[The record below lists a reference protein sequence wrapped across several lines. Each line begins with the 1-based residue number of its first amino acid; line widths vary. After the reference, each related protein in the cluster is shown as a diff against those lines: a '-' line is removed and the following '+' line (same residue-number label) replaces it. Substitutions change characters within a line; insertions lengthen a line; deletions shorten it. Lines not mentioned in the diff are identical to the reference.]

1 MKNFQLR
8 NSQEI
13 AQRAMTHRKLQQEVD
28 KVFKKINEGIDVFDT
43 YYTRHENCTNNP
55 SQKEKLESD
64 LKREVKKL
72 QRLREQIKSWQSSPD
87 IKDKDSLLE
96 YRRRVEVSMEQYK
109 VVEKAS
115 KEKAYSNISLKRTE
129 ILDPEEKAQ
138 LEIENFLSQSI
149 DELSRQY
156 ESVEVE
162 IDRLQLLN
170 KKRKTHSLANEEK
183 INKLQNLQLRYRWH
197 QQQIE
202 LALRLIAN
210 EELSP
215 KDVLSIKDDINYF
228 VESNQDDDFIEDETI
243 YDSLDL
249 LSNETIAHEV
259 SQYYAN
265 QKLDDAK
272 EKAENEINS
281 IGAKPTSTMVEDSS
295 KLSKRELRR
304 IEREAKKAAK
314 LAAKNTA
321 ALTASQGP
329 TITIKMSARSLSP
342 IDNDGKLTAD
352 EGETS
357 LNNSPVV
364 PTGAV
369 TTTTTTTTS
378 NTPSP
383 KAKKIEIPPLNRTSS
398 KSKTQISS
406 STTTPTT
413 TGTQSTVK
421 SSDNNDLVLGSNLV
435 HTHIHP
441 GANNVTGTTI
451 LKPATVPARP
461 VGDVKWAD
469 AAAQNSKKEELKN
482 VSKSTEKTRLNS
494 ISPISTPRETTP
506 SLLNSVINNKSE
518 NSELLSDSISTPNK
532 SSAANA
538 AAILAA
544 GAAAVT
550 QNNQQFHRSHTPIL
564 NNINDDIS
572 HNNGNSSNNLINLI
586 KNEPVGSNNKDSE
599 LPDNE
604 NSLIEDDMTD
614 KEIDYE
620 DEEFFSEFDE
630 YLFEYANDDIIS
642 NEPQVENFTVDEI
655 EARNNKLKFLQSKY
669 DKDINLLSI
678 PNGINEFII
687 NYEINQNKLYA
698 NNGKLGGYRHSIDMC
713 QVNRL
718 ENVPFGVNPPNPLD
732 AFRSTQ
738 QWDSVR
744 SEISND
750 NKSDV
755 NINDILNKFEN
766 LEMFSLFYNYYF
778 AVLPIEKRIAYELLK
793 GKNWQLGI
801 NENMWFLRQGEVKL
815 QQETFEIADYKI
827 FKLDDWSVIDK
838 INFRLD
844 YSHLKFPP
852 NINFSIKMSN
862 GINNTN
868 VTIGND
874 YEERELSH
882 GQQLLQQ
889 LNANKH

>member
-1 MKNFQLR
+1 
-8 NSQEI
+8 
-13 AQRAMTHRKLQQEVD
+13 MTHRKLQQEVD

-129 ILDPEEKAQ
+129 ILDPEEKEQ
-138 LEIENFLSQSI
+138 MEIENFLSQSI

-156 ESVEVE
+156 ESLEVE

-183 INKLQNLQLRYRWH
+183 IIKLQNLQLRYRWH

-215 KDVLSIKDDINYF
+215 KEVASIRDDINYF

-272 EKAENEINS
+272 EKAENENKS
-281 IGAKPTSTMVEDSS
+281 SSSKNASTTMEDSS

-304 IEREAKKAAK
+304 LEREAKKAAK
-314 LAAKNTA
+314 IAAKNAA

-329 TITIKMSARSLSP
+329 TITINMAARSLSP
-342 IDNDGKLTAD
+342 VETESKFSSD
-352 EGETS
+352 EGEPST
-357 LNNSPVV
+357 NNSPVV
-364 PTGAV
+364 TTGV
-369 TTTTTTTTS
+369 TSTTTTTTT
-378 NTPSP
+378 PSP
-383 KAKKIEIPPLNRTSS
+383 KVKKIEISHIS
-398 KSKTQISS
+398 KNATAVKSQILSSS
-406 STTTPTT
+406 STSTPTT
-413 TGTQSTVK
+413 QSTIK
-421 SSDNNDLVLGSNLV
+421 SPSNNETVLGSNLV

-451 LKPATVPARP
+451 LKPATIPARP

-469 AAAQNSKKEELKN
+469 AAAQNTKKEDTKNILKN
-482 VSKSTEKTRLNS
+482 TEKGQFTPLSSTAKLNTS
-494 ISPISTPRETTP
+494 LSPISTPKETTP
-506 SLLNSVINNKSE
+506 SLLNNVINSNKPDT
-518 NSELLSDSISTPNK
+518 SELLNSLNDTTSTPNK

-550 QNNQQFHRSHTPIL
+550 QNNQQFHRSHTPII
-564 NNINDDIS
+564 NNVNDDELS
-572 HNNGNSSNNLINLI
+572 NLI
-586 KNEPVGSNNKDSE
+586 KNESIGLTKDISNLDIENHDISTVNNVDEDSNIHE
-599 LPDNE
+599 G
-604 NSLIEDDMTD
+604 
-614 KEIDYE
+614 E
-620 DEEFFSEFDE
+620 DEEVFSEFDE
-630 YLFEYANDDIIS
+630 NLFEYSNDDIIP
-642 NEPQVENFTVDEI
+642 NEPQNEYLSMEEI
-655 EARNNKLKFLQSKY
+655 NHRDNKYKFLQEKF
-669 DKDINLLSI
+669 DKNFNLLSI

-687 NYEINQNKLYA
+687 NYEINQNKLYE

-713 QVNRL
+713 QINRL
-718 ENVPFGVNPPNPLD
+718 QNVPFGVNPPNPLD

-744 SEISND
+744 SDIQEN
-750 NKSDV
+750 SDM
-755 NINDILNKFEN
+755 NEILNKFQN

-778 AVLPIEKRIAYELLK
+778 AVLPIEKRIAFELLK
-793 GKNWQLGI
+793 SKNWKLGN
-801 NENMWFLRQGEVKL
+801 NENMWFLRQGDIKL
-815 QQETFEIADYKI
+815 QQESFEIADYKI

-844 YSHLKFPP
+844 YSHLKFPHN
-852 NINFSIKMSN
+852 NITISN
-862 GINNTN
+862 GKFETN
-868 VTIGND
+868 VTLEDGDSI
-874 YEERELSH
+874 EKTPERELSH

-889 LNANKH
+889 LNATKQ